1 MRNRALAKASPAVS
15 DARLMGTPWQARKRR
30 GWGLVSV
37 LGASTFV
44 CATASAQAPPAV
56 ATTAPAPVGPRA
68 AAPAAS
74 PGPMAPGTNA
84 PAATPPTTDATA
96 TEDAGPDEAAAEQGR
111 EGKTVDV
118 HLRTNQPGVAFH
130 YAKVARPDGTF
141 EPVDWTRVC
150 LGECAAHLKPGYY
163 RFALSYGAGAPVLA
177 PTVFEPRKG
186 GRFEGAYT
194 DRSNRRL
201 TGALILGLGGLSSLA
216 SITTGAVLASKE
228 WSSQADVGG
237 ATIAGGCVGL
247 LISLLVGIPLAASS
261 DETSVTPVSR
271 SR

>member
-1 MRNRALAKASPAVS
+1 M
-15 DARLMGTPWQARKRR
+15 
-30 GWGLVSV
+30 
-37 LGASTFV
+37 FV
-44 CATASAQAPPAV
+44 CATASAQAPPGV
-56 ATTAPAPVGPRA
+56 ATTALPPVEPRDAAPPSSPAPVQ
-68 AAPAAS
+68 
-74 PGPMAPGTNA
+74 APGTNA
-84 PAATPPTTDATA
+84 PAASPPLTEATA
-96 TEDAGPDEAAAEQGR
+96 PEGAEPEEAAANQAR
-111 EGKTVDV
+111 EAHTVDV

-141 EPVDWTRVC
+141 EPVDWTRLC

-261 DETSVTPVSR
+261 DETSVAPVSR

>member
-1 MRNRALAKASPAVS
+1 MS
-15 DARLMGTPWQARKRR
+15 DARPMGTCWQARKRR

-44 CATASAQAPPAV
+44 CATASAQAPPAA
-56 ATTAPAPVGPRA
+56 ATTALPPAGPRDALPPASPAPVQ
-68 AAPAAS
+68 
-74 PGPMAPGTNA
+74 APGTAA
-84 PAATPPTTDATA
+84 PAATPPSTEATA
-96 TEDAGPDEAAAEQGR
+96 TADAEPDKAAVDQGG
-111 EGKTVDV
+111 ESKTVDV

-141 EPVDWTRVC
+141 EPVDWTRLC

-216 SITTGAVLASKE
+216 SITTGAVLASNK

-261 DETSVTPVSR
+261 DETSVTPVSP